1 MKKILFLILS
11 LVLALSM
18 VACDLSGGGGDTS
31 VEDTLD
37 TDQYGYKRQKNSW
50 IADTLI
56 LPGMYPLEN
65 LFGESGKSGIL
76 SEYAIENNGKF
87 NLQSTNYLVV
97 LCYGAPNVDYLNT
110 NLRFILTGESGVL
123 YDEECVTVGSPLL
136 YGIPIESFDMTAS
149 PSSRLRIKG
158 GSSIMQ
164 GAVVIPFTVKPDL
177 GGTLNAYCTL
187 DTPSNVKNYYVNG
200 FAEAQLGGEKADA
213 EIKIDNIEVGY
224 IDDNAY
230 NGGDF
235 SDRVI
240 SKTPSFGNGPC
251 YMVLDILFT
260 PMTDN
265 DGVSLNCYF
274 SVPDEDGDSL
284 TLEEAPTANL
294 ERLHNNGRLSFNASY
309 TVPRTTGEQKSVR
322 MIVRMNSESLLSGA
336 MELFLYSKEGATLK
350 GTTTAP
356 NVFAGIELEPEE
368 PPVIEEIIPE
378 EEPEKERMSTGA
390 MIAIAI
396 TTVVL
401 LSLMAWGVHSAYTP
415 SDFCGRLVWS
425 QILIYPL
432 AILAMMLIFTTWSW
446 WVVMILDIV
455 VVLLTLF
462 IDAVVLSMFEE
473 EDGIYGMSIF
483 YIMIAI
489 PFTIFTTWSW
499 WQILLATLLFAIIS
513 FIIEAT
519 AMYSISEAVGKFTL
533 TCMSMMIGFFAAVL
547 LAALTPWAWWAVMLA
562 SSGVVLVG
570 ALITAP
576 IGIKS

>member
-533 TCMSMMIGFFAAVL
+533 TCMSMMI
-547 LAALTPWAWWAVMLA
+547 
-562 SSGVVLVG
+562 
-570 ALITAP
+570 
-576 IGIKS
+576 